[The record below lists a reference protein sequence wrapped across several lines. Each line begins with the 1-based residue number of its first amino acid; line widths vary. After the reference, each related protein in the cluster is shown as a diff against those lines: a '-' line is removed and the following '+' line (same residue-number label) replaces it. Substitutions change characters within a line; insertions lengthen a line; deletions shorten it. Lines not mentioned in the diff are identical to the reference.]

1 MAIELGE
8 NASPDDFIETSA
20 GAGDAGKVP
29 KLNASGQL
37 DQSFHKKPIR
47 RTYTYGPP
55 LGASNSQF
63 DITRPGTPNANTTRY
78 TWDGNG
84 TDPGINSTT
93 FPVGARVWIKINS
106 AGNSGEFIVTASG
119 ANYFEITNA
128 SGTAESNKT
137 LSDGFLRV
145 FKDVTWTKPAGL
157 SHAEIEVQA
166 PGGGSRGSDT
176 STGTNITA
184 GGGSGGYARRL
195 MTAAELGSTETVQVG
210 AGGLGSS
217 ASSDP
222 DPATAGGTSAF
233 GSHITCTGGSP
244 SAGTQG
250 VAGGTAT
257 GGDINIE
264 GSRSQ
269 SVSSTSQLLGAGAD
283 SMLGKGG
290 INVSNVPQTP
300 PGYGGGAAGAADD
313 AQGGDGAPGII
324 IVTEYY

>member
-1 MAIELGE
+1 MAIEEGQTAR
-8 NASPDDFIETSA
+8 ASDFVETSA
-20 GAGDAGKVP
+20 GAADAGKGV
-29 KLNASGQL
+29 KLNGDGQL

-47 RTYTYGPP
+47 RVYAYGPE
-55 LGASNSQF
+55 LGASNTQF

-84 TDPGINSTT
+84 TDPGINSTS

-106 AGNSGEFIVTASG
+106 AGNSGEFVVTASG
-119 ANYFEITNA
+119 SNYFEITNA
-128 SGTAESNKT
+128 SGTAETNQT

-145 FKDVTWTKPAGL
+145 FSSTTWTKPANL

-184 GGGSGGYARRL
+184 GGGSGGYARKL
-195 MTAAELGSTETVQVG
+195 MAAADLGSTETVQVG

-217 ASSDP
+217 ANSDP
-222 DPATAGGTSAF
+222 DPATAGGTSSF
-233 GSHITCTGGSP
+233 GSHITCTGGSASTGTG
-244 SAGTQG
+244 SAN
-250 VAGGTAT
+250 GGTAS
-257 GGDINIE
+257 GGDINIS
-264 GSRSQ
+264 GCRSLA
-269 SVSSTSQLLGAGAD
+269 VSTATQLLGAGAD

-290 INVSNVPQTP
+290 VNISSVPQTP

-313 AQGGDGAPGII
+313 ARGGDGAPGVV